1 MSIQFTFFLGI
12 YAVAVLIIA
21 IIAGLNIYHI
31 VKYGQGSKGSRLLL
45 GIFLLGSLVILTV
58 TILLLLN
65 IDMSQSINI
74 LNNNGSNN
82 LLNF

>member
-12 YAVAVLIIA
+12 YAIAVIIIA
-21 IIAGLNIYHI
+21 IIAGLNIFHI
-31 VKYGQGSKGSRLLL
+31 VKYGKGSKGSHLLL
-45 GIFLLGSLVILTV
+45 VLFLLGFLAIIT
-58 TILLLLN
+58 TTMILLTSIN
-65 IDMSQSINI
+65 MEQSIDI